1 MVRLV
6 FRPYAQIRQSICTS
20 EALRTSTRVSSGFV
34 LPKHSSPSF
43 GSQPVR
49 SDSASPNCCD
59 VETGRRCARG
69 ARPAGSRPCD
79 QLAAATLTGRRGL
92 AGARPGADHPA
103 TSGRP
108 GVGRRR
114 PRARRSPAGCGPPR
128 GCSPKTTE
136 ARERDRRFHFA
147 FGVRTC
153 PMTRAQV
160 RLLGPC
166 FKTGR
171 VGCRHR
177 RRPLMSFREPIPTL
191 ATRGIRVRT
200 EDSPTRLT
208 SRRGRGAPRA
218 NSRHSGHFVLGPGKR
233 RGWSRGAVK
242 NRTEV
247 LFHLRPQ
254 PFQADPEPVAAH
266 HRRRK
271 CARRRPSPTGTRSP
285 EGDPRTPERPTL
297 VRVESSGQTART
309 PPVYLLTVS
318 RPLELSLQ
326 SSFQLS
332 LKVLVDYRSHAGI

>member
-1 MVRLV
+1 MVRPAPRGRDPTSILK
-6 FRPYAQIRQSICTS
+6 RPSLS
-20 EALRTSTRVSSGFV
+20 LRHGVSSDP
-34 LPKHSSPSF
+34 L
-43 GSQPVR
+43 
-49 SDSASPNCCD
+49 
-59 VETGRRCARG
+59 
-69 ARPAGSRPCD
+69 
-79 QLAAATLTGRRGL
+79 
-92 AGARPGADHPA
+92 
-103 TSGRP
+103 
-108 GVGRRR
+108 
-114 PRARRSPAGCGPPR
+114 
-128 GCSPKTTE
+128 
-136 ARERDRRFHFA
+136 
-147 FGVRTC
+147 
-153 PMTRAQV
+153 TRACV

-266 HRRRK
+266 HRRGK

-297 VRVESSGQTART
+297 TRRVESSGRTART

-318 RPLELSLQ
+318 RPVELSLQ

-332 LKVLVDYRSHAGI
+332 LTVLVRYRSHAGI